1 MASNNNGWALITGG
15 TSGIGLELAKL
26 FADKGYNL
34 VIVARAQQELDKT
47 AEEISKLYGVEVQSI
62 SKDLFEP
69 NGPFEVYDE
78 VKARGIQVDVLVN
91 DAGQGQYGLFVETDI
106 HRELQ
111 IIQLNIAAYLILT
124 KQFLKEM
131 VGRKNGKILQV
142 ASIAGKLP
150 GPYQSVYHATKAF
163 ILSHT
168 MALVN
173 ELKDTGVTI
182 TALLPGA
189 TDTDFFHKA
198 EMEDA
203 KMIREDKDSLADPAD
218 VAKDG
223 FEALMN
229 GESKVVSGFK
239 NKLQTTLSNVMP
251 DSLVSAQMAKQMEP
265 SSEESK

>member
-1 MASNNNGWALITGG
+1 M
-15 TSGIGLELAKL
+15 
-26 FADKGYNL
+26 
-34 VIVARAQQELDKT
+34 
-47 AEEISKLYGVEVQSI
+47 
-62 SKDLFEP
+62 
-69 NGPFEVYDE
+69 
-78 VKARGIQVDVLVN
+78 
-91 DAGQGQYGLFVETDI
+91 
-106 HRELQ
+106 
-111 IIQLNIAAYLILT
+111 NIAAYLVLT

-131 VGRKNGKILQV
+131 VGRKEGKILQV

-168 MALVN
+168 AALVN

-203 KMIREDKDSLADPAD
+203 KMIREDKDSLADPAT

-223 FEALMN
+223 FDALMK
-229 GESKVVSGFK
+229 GESKVISGLK
-239 NKLQTTLSNVMP
+239 NKVQTTLSNIMP
-251 DSLVSAQMAKQMEP
+251 DSLAAAQIEKQMAP
-265 SSEESK
+265 SNESK

>member
-1 MASNNNGWALITGG
+1 MPERNNKTALVTGG

-26 FADKGYNL
+26 FADNGYDL
-34 VIVARAQQELDKT
+34 ILVARSQDELAKI
-47 AEEISKLYGVEVQSI
+47 AEEISRLYGVQVNTI

-69 NGPFEVYDE
+69 NAPFEVYDE
-78 VKARGIQVDVLVN
+78 VKAKGIQVDVLVN

-131 VGRKNGKILQV
+131 VARKDGKILQV

-168 MALVN
+168 AALVN
-173 ELKDTGVTI
+173 ELKDSGVTI

-203 KMIREDKDSLADPAD
+203 KMIREDGDSLADPAT

-223 FEALMN
+223 YDALMK
-229 GESKVVSGFK
+229 GESKVISGFK
-239 NKLQTTLSNVMP
+239 NKVQTTLSNILP
-251 DSLVSAQMAKQMEP
+251 DSVTTAQMEKQMEP
-265 SSEESK
+265 SEKSK